1 VVDVIETDTALCSNS
16 VDVDNV
22 ILNDTSTFVDSVFLI
37 DVTGTDTGLCFSSVG
52 FLSVILNDTGT
63 PVSMSDE
70 WHHPPNSGITL
81 QC

>member
-22 ILNDTSTFVDSVFLI
+22 ILNDTGTFVDSVFLI
-37 DVTGTDTGLCFSSVG
+37 DVTGIDTGVCLSSVG
-52 FLSVILNDTGT
+52 FLSVILNGTGT
-63 PVSMSDE
+63 PVSMSDG
-70 WHHPPNSGITL
+70 WHHPSDSGITL